1 MTTFPCLVYRA
12 PGSIQRARYSYD
24 SMPMHGQA
32 QLDAKLASGWHMTL
46 EAAIEAA
53 GPLAARHLMGRKSKN
68 PRRTPV
74 KQKPPVERRASMV
87 KAAKKQK
94 PAPAFAPE
102 PVAPIVDDNA
112 PPTREE
118 LEAKA
123 IELAV
128 PFNKRTSD
136 KKLAGLIET
145 ALAQQTQGE

>member
-1 MTTFPCLVYRA
+1 MTTFPCLVYRT

-24 SMPMHGQA
+24 AMPMHGQA

-46 EAAIEAA
+46 EQAIEAA

-102 PVAPIVDDNA
+102 HVAPVVDDNA
-112 PPTREE
+112 PPTRAE

-123 IELAV
+123 TELNI
-128 PFNKRTSD
+128 PFNGRTSD
-136 KKLAGLIET
+136 KKLGKLIQT
-145 ALAQQTQGE
+145 ALEQGG

>member
-24 SMPMHGQA
+24 AMPMHGQA

-94 PAPAFAPE
+94 PAPVFAPE
-102 PVAPIVDDNA
+102 GLLRLSLMTTHHQLAQSWRQKPPSWRYHSTSAR
-112 PPTREE
+112 PTRSWP
-118 LEAKA
+118 A
-123 IELAV
+123 
-128 PFNKRTSD
+128 
-136 KKLAGLIET
+136 
-145 ALAQQTQGE
+145 